1 MRVKVIIFGLDGVIC
16 HTEKYHYLAWK
27 EIADELG
34 IPFTEEMNRRFIGMS
49 RMDSLNELLK
59 GYPGSL
65 SRVEKEVLAEQ
76 KNDIFKSCLIT
87 MTERDVDPK
96 LRMQLRQLKQEGY
109 LLAIASSSK
118 NAGIV
123 IKNLGLDSY
132 FDTISDGNSN
142 KKLKPNPEVFLN
154 ICGYLQVKKEE
165 CLIVEGTSYGIRA
178 AKKTGMHVAALHPEG
193 EYTMEDMA
201 GITVLDDLEQ
211 LKRHAAHIYK

>member
-27 EIADELG
+27 EIADELN
-34 IPFTEEMNRRFIGMS
+34 IPFTEEMNRRMIGMS
-49 RMDSLNELLK
+49 RMDSLNALLE

-76 KNDIFKSCLIT
+76 KNETFRANLIT
-87 MTERDVDPK
+87 MTERDADPGLKK
-96 LRMQLRQLKQEGY
+96 LLRQLKKEGY

-118 NAGIV
+118 NAGTI

-154 ICGYLQVKKEE
+154 ICRFLRVRPEE
-165 CLIVEGTSYGIRA
+165 CLIVEGTSFGIQA
-178 AKKTGMHVAALHPEG
+178 AKKTGMHIVALRTEAADMQGTLQG
-193 EYTMEDMA
+193 ME
-201 GITVLDDLEQ
+201 VLEDLEQ
-211 LKRHAAHIYK
+211 LVHYVDHIYK

>member
-1 MRVKVIIFGLDGVIC
+1 MRIKVIIFGLDGVIC

-34 IPFTEEMNRRFIGMS
+34 IPFTEEMNRKLTGMS
-49 RMDSLNELLK
+49 RMDSLNELLR

-65 SRVEKEVLAEQ
+65 SRAEKEVLAEQ
-76 KNDIFKSCLIT
+76 KNDIFKAHLVT
-87 MTERDVDPK
+87 VTEHDADAGIQSV
-96 LRMQLRQLKQEGY
+96 LRQLKQEGY

-118 NAGIV
+118 NAGSI

-154 ICGYLQVKKEE
+154 ICRFLRVRPEE
-165 CLIVEGTSYGIRA
+165 CLVVEGTSYGLRA
-178 AKKTGMHVAALHPEG
+178 AGKTGMHVVALHSGMGDISADRKEIP
-193 EYTMEDMA
+193 
-201 GITVLDDLEQ
+201 VLEDLEQ
-211 LKRHAAHIYK
+211 LKHYVNHIYK